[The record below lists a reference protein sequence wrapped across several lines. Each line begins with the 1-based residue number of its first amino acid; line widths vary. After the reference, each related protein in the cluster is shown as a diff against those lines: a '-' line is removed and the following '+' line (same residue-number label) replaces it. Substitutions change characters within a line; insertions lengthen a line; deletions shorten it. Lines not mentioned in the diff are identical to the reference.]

1 MQNAV
6 PTAQPLSPS
15 PRQPTESAAARTPR
29 LPQVL
34 CLVYVAIA
42 VPARAAFELDVSPL
56 TGVWW
61 LEVALGLGRIL
72 ASDVQ
77 K

>member
-1 MQNAV
+1 M
-6 PTAQPLSPS
+6 
-15 PRQPTESAAARTPR
+15 
-29 LPQVL
+29 L